1 VRDLARTEQEPLL
14 KKVRKILRARYGF
27 ARGEKNKYHID
38 AVFSMEPLRYPDSGD
53 ACEIDANSITG
64 LNCAGFGSSM
74 VVTATFGMVAAGHLL
89 RKLADAANA
98 VEPAETVQQEAALL
112 S

>member
-1 VRDLARTEQEPLL
+1 
-14 KKVRKILRARYGF
+14 
-27 ARGEKNKYHID
+27 
-38 AVFSMEPLRYPDSGD
+38 MEPLRYPEAGD
-53 ACEIDANSITG
+53 ACAVDANSITG

-74 VVTATFGMVAAGHLL
+74 VVTATFGMVAAGHML

-98 VEPAETVQQEAALL
+98 ATLPAGAAPRVAEPVPAANDAGQAEVALL